1 MSRESMLNSL
11 LPSPSPQAR
20 TPKRHASN
28 AVVPIG
34 DSANGKV
41 MLRSPSA
48 VVPLGVPA
56 GEPWVESESPAG
68 PDGDK
73 EMGGGFFHAKTGSLR
88 RSDAVVGKGGH
99 GGDEDPDAAAR
110 EGIVAAKQKELYGI
124 IAERHDPMAVKSPPF
139 GMVHPLSPFMRRWD
153 LISVW
158 LLLFTALVTPFEVA
172 FIADDPFSPM
182 YFVNLVVNLAFFFD
196 LCLNFCLMYY
206 DPREQKMISDRRKVA
221 KRYLRGFFLIDLV
234 SVMPYDDITRMTGGS
249 SNLKILRVVRIIRLA
264 KLLRILRSARIFAR
278 FENNMVINYG
288 VLKLTKFVVGTLF
301 IAHWM
306 ACLWHLIKVIE
317 DVDCN
322 WVSEYYHGACVDP
335 VGFRD
340 EDPVSKSVFSRY
352 ITAIYL
358 AVMTTSTVGYGDV
371 TPQTDVERT
380 YLVFAMLI
388 GASVYAYVVGSICSV
403 IASMNH
409 RETEFQE
416 LMDSLNAFIREAEI
430 QEDTAF
436 RLRSFFRYRRQHGS
450 RKSWHDLL
458 DMMSPSIRWEVAHQL
473 NGGWMSHVPFFAG
486 LPSTVSIELS
496 FAFQLETFPPEE
508 QIISQTDESTK
519 MFVIKQGVVMC
530 KGVVKTSSSRPC
542 FGEEMLWRTKPR
554 CYRAVSLTFCDTF
567 TLSEGDLAR
576 VLAEFPSVREVL
588 RKFSVRKIVAEKVVE
603 SSRLCRDFSRY
614 MAEFRRV
621 HGPHHSPT
629 LGESLE
635 AITIAMD
642 ARVNAT
648 FSAKL
653 LLIRVA
659 EPEYYETVDSLAG
672 VLQRVFRGHQARKH
686 YRLRREASETGVP
699 LALLDSRAV
708 QRSMTQSLMT
718 KSAKA
723 AERARQEEA
732 ALEGGRDEVMT
743 PPGNATPG
751 GGRRTSSGS
760 GGPGPGDE
768 MMLKAMAQSARVG
781 AGGGSSAGGL
791 PARPKLSEELM
802 ELRDTLM
809 ESMHRILEETIRRE
823 LVRGRAGGETPRDAT
838 LLPAATAASAF
849 KQSVKR
855 KSAKKTKAK
864 ATQQ

>member
-1 MSRESMLNSL
+1 
-11 LPSPSPQAR
+11 
-20 TPKRHASN
+20 
-28 AVVPIG
+28 
-34 DSANGKV
+34 
-41 MLRSPSA
+41 
-48 VVPLGVPA
+48 VPA

-88 RSDAVVGKGGH
+88 RSDAVVGKGGR

-317 DVDCN
+317 DADCN

-416 LMDSLNAFIREAEI
+416 LMDRLNLFIKEAKI
-430 QEDTAF
+430 DTGLAG
-436 RLRSFFRYRRQHGS
+436 RLRAFFRYRRKVTNQI
-450 RKSWHDLL
+450 SWGELL
-458 DMMSPSIRWEVAHQL
+458 DLMSPSMRQEVATQINTAWLIKVEIFHGIPEQ
-473 NGGWMSHVPFFAG
+473 VA
-486 LPSTVSIELS
+486 IELS
-496 FAFQLETFPPEE
+496 FNFVLETFPPEE
-508 QIISQTDESTK
+508 HIIGERDESTK
-519 MFVIKQGVVMC
+519 LFVLKSGVVMC
-530 KGVVKTSSSRPC
+530 KGRVRTIGDNAC
-542 FGEEMLWRTKPR
+542 FGEDMLWRTMQRGYK
-554 CYRAVSLTFCDTF
+554 AVSLTFCDCF
-567 TLSEGDLAR
+567 TLTKDTLER
-576 VLAEFPSVREVL
+576 VMDNYPSVRVML
-588 RKFSVRKIVAEKVVE
+588 RKIIVRKIVQEKIVE
-603 SSRLCRDFSRY
+603 TSRIVK
-614 MAEFRRV
+614 EFKRFMKA
-621 HGPHHSPT
+621 HKELNGPTSWPPV
-629 LGESLE
+629 GES
-635 AITIAMD
+635 MD
-642 ARVNAT
+642 FLTNALGFRFRAT
-648 FSAKL
+648 VSAKL
-653 LLIRVA
+653 MIMRNSD
-659 EPEYYETVDSLAG
+659 PQYYRKINSLAMYM
-672 VLQRVFRGHQARKH
+672 QRMFRGHQGRQMAVLRK
-686 YRLRREASETGVP
+686 
-699 LALLDSRAV
+699 
-708 QRSMTQSLMT
+708 
-718 KSAKA
+718 
-723 AERARQEEA
+723 
-732 ALEGGRDEVMT
+732 
-743 PPGNATPG
+743 
-751 GGRRTSSGS
+751 
-760 GGPGPGDE
+760 
-768 MMLKAMAQSARVG
+768 MAQSKNMPVSLLSLKSVREQMLGERERLMKFKESETHSPAH
-781 AGGGSSAGGL
+781 SSTSKKHHEWDEDDGMIGE
-791 PARPKLSEELM
+791 PKKKVHLTPELN
-802 ELRDTLM
+802 ELREQLL
-809 ESMHRILEETIRRE
+809 ESVGSIVEETVRRE
-823 LVRGRAGGETPRDAT
+823 LGKAGVGRSQPTRVASQSA
-838 LLPAATAASAF
+838 PAAHGESPAEPAPEPPGKLDKKKSST
-849 KQSVKR
+849 KKR
-855 KSAKKTKAK
+855 
-864 ATQQ
+864 